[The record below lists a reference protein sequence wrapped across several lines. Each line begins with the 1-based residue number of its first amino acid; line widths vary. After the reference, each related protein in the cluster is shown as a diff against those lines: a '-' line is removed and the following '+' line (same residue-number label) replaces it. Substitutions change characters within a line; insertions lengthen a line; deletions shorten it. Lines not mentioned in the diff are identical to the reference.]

1 MPLTRRAEDGAAGAP
16 AARTPSTSAIAKAM
30 RSGIRGVRAVR
41 SYPGHRAD
49 RLPAYEI
56 LTSTR
61 ALGPLPVRRD
71 AATQKDA
78 QRGHRRPGNEQ
89 VVVGEPGARHAHAQ
103 TAEQG
108 ERQPGELHGERRLV
122 DAAGARERD
131 ARAEPDEVEQ
141 PARVA
146 EQPVRDEL
154 EGVERP
160 DAAQHF

>member
-30 RSGIRGVRAVR
+30 SSGIRGVRAVR

-71 AATQKDA
+71 TAPEVGPE
-78 QRGHRRPGNEQ
+78 RGHCRPGDEQ

-103 TAEQG
+103 AAEQG
-108 ERQPGELHGERRLV
+108 ERQPGELRGECRLV
-122 DAAGARERD
+122 EGAGARERE
-131 ARAEPDEVEQ
+131 ARP
-141 PARVA
+141 
-146 EQPVRDEL
+146 
-154 EGVERP
+154 
-160 DAAQHF
+160 